1 MRVYSRKT
9 FLFEDGDEK
18 VIVRNEGIKDIPDWV
33 ENTPF
38 FKLAESSGDIEIINS
53 VEKQKVA
60 ENGKKNKKQESPT
73 TNEE

>member
-1 MRVYSRKT
+1 MRLFSRKT
-9 FLFEDGDEK
+9 FLFKDGDEEA
-18 VIVRNEGIKDIPDWV
+18 IVKNHEIVDAPDWIA
-33 ENTPF
+33 NTPL

-73 TNEE
+73 TDEE